1 MSLFLLGFIVYAKL
15 GIGWASSILGFIAV
29 VLLPVPW
36 VLFKAG
42 KTLRALSKYEIA
54 ESQG

>member
-1 MSLFLLGFIVYAKL
+1 VYAKL

-54 ESQG
+54 ENQG